1 MTIGIYIL
9 IILVLGYISV
19 YLREQFLE
27 FKWMLPLTF
36 IGIFIHESS
45 HALFCLLTGGKVTG
59 FRVTPHE
66 GSVTHYRP
74 KVPIIGPM
82 LTAIAPM
89 LVGLIVM
96 GIISHFWLSTTITID
111 STNIWHVMV
120 KVLSSLN
127 PLHWQAWVLA
137 LILLN
142 IGVMLG
148 PSIEDLKSIWPL
160 VIASFFINSQSLA
173 QILTLVIVLISVN
186 ILLFVLIIAFR
197 IFLLKRRQ
205 KVGFISS

>member
-1 MTIGIYIL
+1 MTVGIYLL

-19 YLREQFLE
+19 YLRENYLE

-36 IGIFIHESS
+36 IGIFIHESA

-74 KVPIIGPM
+74 KVPVIGPM

-96 GIISHFWLSTTITID
+96 GIISHFWLNTAITID
-111 STNIWHVMV
+111 STNVWTAIV

-127 PLHWQAWVLA
+127 PFTLHAWILA

-148 PSIEDLKSIWPL
+148 PSVEDLKSIWPL
-160 VIASFFINSQSLA
+160 IILSFFIHSTSLA
-173 QILTLVIVLISVN
+173 QILTLVIALISVN
-186 ILLFVLIIAFR
+186 ILLFVLIIIAR
-197 IFLLKRRQ
+197 IFLNKRRTT
-205 KVGFISS
+205 F